1 MPDGIKGEVS
11 GEDEGEPIFEGV
23 AADLGKARNAKTAA
37 LSKSN
42 NSMRAP
48 KLLMNPSALK
58 ISRKKRKTY

>member
-1 MPDGIKGEVS
+1 MPEGIKGEVS
-11 GEDEGEPIFEGV
+11 GEDMGEPIFIGTV
-23 AADLGKARNAKTAA
+23 DLGKARNAKTAS